1 MLKIIEKIRFK
12 PESNRMKKIGDV
24 KNAIEAFK
32 VKKNKNL
39 FFLLNNRFSWM
50 KNFIDENE
58 KGLEVG
64 AGAGFSKYF
73 IKILFINFIK
83 NKDFLISDVQNHNHL
98 DLKNIDAQNTK
109 LDKESF
115 DFIIASNMLHHVPFP
130 LKFLNEMH
138 RILKPGGKLIMQEA
152 YCSLIFQLITII
164 MKHEGFDFTK
174 NVWSDKESMSDI
186 EDPWA
191 GNIAVP
197 HLIFDDKEKF
207 KIKFQNKFSVK
218 HDKIY
223 ECIIFLNSGG
233 VTSKTYYLPMNSLFL
248 KFFNLVDK
256 YLVKV
261 FPKIFGMGRQIV
273 LQKF

>member
-64 AGAGFSKYF
+64 AGAGFSKY
-73 IKILFINFIK
+73 FIK

-164 MKHEGFDFTK
+164 MKHEGFD
-174 NVWSDKESMSDI
+174 
-186 EDPWA
+186 
-191 GNIAVP
+191 
-197 HLIFDDKEKF
+197 
-207 KIKFQNKFSVK
+207 
-218 HDKIY
+218 
-223 ECIIFLNSGG
+223 
-233 VTSKTYYLPMNSLFL
+233 
-248 KFFNLVDK
+248 
-256 YLVKV
+256 
-261 FPKIFGMGRQIV
+261 
-273 LQKF
+273 

>member
-32 VKKNKNL
+32 IKKNKNL

-73 IKILFINFIK
+73 IK
-83 NKDFLISDVQNHNHL
+83 NKDFLISDIQNHNHL

-109 LDKESF
+109 LEKESF

-138 RILKPGGKLIMQEA
+138 RILKPGGKLIIQEA

-174 NVWSDKESMSDI
+174 DVWSDKESMSEI
-186 EDPWA
+186 EDAWA

-261 FPKIFGMGRQIV
+261 FPKIFGMGRQLV
-273 LQKF
+273 LQKL

>member
-1 MLKIIEKIRFK
+1 
-12 PESNRMKKIGDV
+12 
-24 KNAIEAFK
+24 
-32 VKKNKNL
+32 
-39 FFLLNNRFSWM
+39 
-50 KNFIDENE
+50 
-58 KGLEVG
+58 
-64 AGAGFSKYF
+64 
-73 IKILFINFIK
+73 
-83 NKDFLISDVQNHNHL
+83 
-98 DLKNIDAQNTK
+98 
-109 LDKESF
+109 
-115 DFIIASNMLHHVPFP
+115 MLHHVPFP

-138 RILKPGGKLIMQEA
+138 RILKPGGKLIIQEA

-174 NVWSDKESMSDI
+174 DVWSDKESMSEI
-186 EDPWA
+186 EDAWA

-233 VTSKTYYLPMNSLFL
+233 VTSKTYYLPMNNIFL
-248 KFFNLVDK
+248 NFFNLVDK

-261 FPKIFGMGRQIV
+261 FPKIFGMGRQLV
-273 LQKF
+273 LQKL